1 MDVRLE
7 YLQLATSKDIH
18 PLFCKKIET
27 NHYMYSS
34 DTMEHLNAY
43 DSDSDT
49 DGQSTIISEQGH
61 EQDETL
67 SYEGDDLPL
76 TEGNQLFFREDGREM
91 SREEFI
97 EEEDTDWMF
106 RTTRMPEFF
115 VLRHPR
121 VLLNFLRFID
131 SLNEI
136 NQGNETFR
144 MEPLSQATVSQMMA
158 HGSILN
164 PPEEF
169 REDVEELVSRI
180 FSHANLSG

>member
-1 MDVRLE
+1 
-7 YLQLATSKDIH
+7 
-18 PLFCKKIET
+18 
-27 NHYMYSS
+27 MYSS

-43 DSDSDT
+43 DSDSD
-49 DGQSTIISEQGH
+49 DGQSTIIDDSTH
-61 EQDETL
+61 EQNETL
-67 SYEGDDLPL
+67 SYEGNDIPL

-97 EEEDTDWMF
+97 ADEEEDTDWMF

-144 MEPLSQATVSQMMA
+144 MDPLSQETVSHMMA

-164 PPEEF
+164 PPDDF